1 LSIEVLLLSFLAGT
15 PDLLLLFSWC
25 RLAGF
30 GSKEFNLLLLGM
42 FQRISDQVSLLRLL
56 LIELKFLWEIGVRVF
71 VEFLGNILILFKI
84 HYYQI

>member
-15 PDLLLLFSWC
+15 LDLLLLFSWC
-25 RLAGF
+25 RLEGF
-30 GSKEFNLLLLGM
+30 GFKEFNLLLLGM
-42 FQRISDQVSLLRLL
+42 FQRISDQVRLL
-56 LIELKFLWEIGVRVF
+56 KLLLLELEFIWEIGVRVF